1 MSAAQQITALLKFK
15 IEVLKGAHAGQVFT
29 FDSAKS
35 AFIGRGPEN
44 EVSLANDPRI
54 SRQHAE
60 IKQMSGQ
67 FYIVNLSHKNFVLVD
82 GEQVDTELLSQNATI
97 QIGESELKFTADF
110 PDISLNLKHALTPSS
125 QSPSSASL
133 VSPAL
138 PPIQEHR
145 PETMPAL
152 KQNHKPAQRPDHK
165 FQQKTEYKP
174 TTPTNNSLGHAHTRN
189 AGNAKVGGDS
199 PSQKSA
205 GISSRVKFYGILAI
219 VGVLGYF
226 LFSGNKKET
235 KPNRPF
241 RGSPEVA
248 NNIQTSI
255 DNTKAMDQNLARLN
269 DPTYRRAQ
277 ENYIKGFREYRQ
289 AHYARAKDYFQIVLS
304 LNPNHDL
311 AKRYYQLSL
320 VKFDELVQA
329 NINQGLK
336 YRERRNYKL
345 CQASMTNVL
354 IMIQNNKSHPQYA
367 EANQYFQECSK
378 AVEGQY

>member
-1 MSAAQQITALLKFK
+1 MSAAQQTISLIKFK
-15 IEVLKGAHAGQVFT
+15 VEVLKGAHAGQTFP

-44 EVSLANDPRI
+44 EICLSNDPRI

-60 IKQMSGQ
+60 IKQLSGQ

-82 GEQVDTELLSQNATI
+82 GEQIDTEMLSQNSTI

-110 PDISLNLKHALTPSS
+110 PNLSLDLNPGQKPPVANPVSPILKNNAEHRPDYKPTLKQDHQPTQRPENKLQSKPDYKPAPQQGGPSLPRAHS
-125 QSPSSASL
+125 RSAGGASPSSR
-133 VSPAL
+133 PAG
-138 PPIQEHR
+138 
-145 PETMPAL
+145 M
-152 KQNHKPAQRPDHK
+152 
-165 FQQKTEYKP
+165 
-174 TTPTNNSLGHAHTRN
+174 
-189 AGNAKVGGDS
+189 
-199 PSQKSA
+199 
-205 GISSRVKFYGILAI
+205 SSRTKFYGILAV
-219 VGVLGYF
+219 VGVIGYF
-226 LFSGNKKET
+226 VFSGGKKET

-248 NNIQTSI
+248 SNIQTSI
-255 DNTKAMDQNLARLN
+255 DNTKKMDQNLARLN

-277 ENYIKGFREYRQ
+277 ENYIKGFREFRQ

-378 AVEGQY
+378 AVEGRY